1 MTVLPPASGLLTNV
15 SGSGSGHGSHHFPHD
30 TSYTVILFIIL
41 SFLGGCIITHFS
53 ARYCPSLPYSPALLV
68 YGILLWVLDNRAVLA
83 GRAEIDVGFHETLTR
98 WEGISGHLILQ
109 IFLPPLL
116 FADCIGMD
124 WHTVKR
130 TFGQTLI
137 LAFPG
142 IVVVAVLQALICT
155 FALPYHWDWMLSCT
169 FGALLAATDPVAVV
183 AMLKELGAPASVTA
197 IVAGESLFN
206 DGSSI
211 VLYKV
216 FFMIYKDAWANPGL
230 GSGVEAGQVIGML
243 AQLVLGAVA
252 LGVAFYVVLYGWLS
266 LASRRVSHGDSTI
279 QIVMTFLGTYACFFL
294 AESSIMGVS
303 GVIAVVVMTMLLA
316 GTAWPIIAD
325 KTNMLHVWHSIEW
338 MYLTLLFV
346 LAGII
351 VAGAIFTVRDCGE
364 QMILPGAP
372 DYETLG
378 ICYSDLPWVLV
389 TYITCVL
396 FRFVTIFLF
405 LPLLRTMGWGLSVA
419 NAIVCSFGGLRGGV
433 GIALALQMSSDLTS
447 MGMDR
452 TGKLVLLHVAGVVW
466 LTMVVNAPL
475 SPPLLRAL
483 GVAKICETKKNLLK
497 DIARHVHTQALEEFL
512 KLRQDP
518 EWAFGASSESDARV
532 VGTLSFLAN
541 AIKQDATKLQ
551 NFGAQLQ
558 EAERVML
565 LKAVK
570 PRKLKSADTVPIL
583 PVEPP
588 TATDEGLE
596 KKDVSVDKGHSE
608 RLLLVRFVQLH
619 LLKGEYSAMVEEG
632 ILPGGVSLDL
642 AQSIDVAMDNLGVP
656 IYDWRFLVT
665 NSFNM
670 PLLERF
676 APTLAKSTWGGR
688 LLVDRLKAFE
698 GRALFTLRSFILA
711 HERVQKVLE
720 DLLHADVN
728 RQEVTQC
735 VAESKLAVAEARR
748 YLRNFLG
755 ALDADAENVATEQ
768 AGHTAR
774 SLLASVRAWQLAA
787 KLTSS
792 VTHQVHDMIGHG
804 ILSPS
809 EADTLLFSILAEDEL
824 RVRHGLR
831 SDEKHQDPQAALE
844 TLTRLFAQREKAEER
859 FTDMKS
865 RLRWSNVRMG
875 VITSTSDGS
884 ATIRVD
890 TTNDGIPDTVLHRPK
905 ASPMLKPVTNSSL
918 LTARP
923 IYVDTKGSGVADHIA
938 IDTTGDGVVDT
949 LIAARP
955 GDIHHDIDTV
965 VSLPVDTVGD
975 GKADHV
981 AIDTTGDGRV
991 DTILKMPS
999 AYVSTDKLPQVPP
1012 PAKIPGTKSW
1022 GVLPQ
1027 IPMVHVQRGASM
1039 PVPRGPTRPKTPT
1052 HHTQTTNSPKTA
1064 RMWDWAPSVKSD
1076 IIAHPER
1083 QVVAEIPDDVL
1094 DALKGLSHSPQ
1105 QAPRGGPSSSTLPS
1119 VSLLPVAM
1127 NLSQSVATD
1136 D

>member
-1 MTVLPPASGLLTNV
+1 MTAGVVQPPASGLLTNV
-15 SGSGSGHGSHHFPHD
+15 SGSGSGSASGHGSHHYPHD

-68 YGILLWVLDNRAVLA
+68 YGILLWILDNRAVLA
-83 GRAEIDVGFHETLTR
+83 GGAEIDVGFHETLTR

-130 TFGQTLI
+130 TFGQCLI

-216 FFMIYKDAWANPGL
+216 FFMIYKDTWANPEK
-230 GSGVEAGQVIGML
+230 GSGVDAGQVIGML

-252 LGVAFYVVLYGWLS
+252 LGVAFYVVLYCWLS
-266 LASRRVSHGDSTI
+266 LASRRVSHGDNTI
-279 QIVMTFLGTYACFFL
+279 QVGMTFLGTYACFFL
-294 AESSIMGVS
+294 GESSIMGVS
-303 GVIAVVVMTMLLA
+303 GVIAVVVMALLLA

-364 QMILPGAP
+364 EMILPGAP

-389 TYITCVL
+389 TYVTCVL
-396 FRFVTIFLF
+396 FRFVCIFLF
-405 LPLLRTMGWGLSVA
+405 LPLLQTMGWGLSVA
-419 NAIVCSFGGLRGGV
+419 NAIICSFGGLRAGV

-452 TGKLVLLHVAGVVW
+452 TGKLVLLHVAGVVL

-483 GVAKICETKKNLLK
+483 GVAKVCETKKNLLK

-512 KLRQDP
+512 KLREDP
-518 EWAFGASSESDARV
+518 EWTFGASSESDAQV

-565 LKAVK
+565 LAAVK

-583 PVEPP
+583 PVVTP
-588 TATDEGLE
+588 TANDEGTE
-596 KKDVSVDKGHSE
+596 KKDVSVDKGHTE

-619 LLKGEYSAMVEEG
+619 LLKGEYSAMVDEG

-642 AQSIDVAMDNLGVP
+642 GQSIDIAMDNLGVP
-656 IYDWRFLVT
+656 LYDWRFLVT
-665 NSFNM
+665 NSFEV
-670 PLLERF
+670 PLLMRF
-676 APTLAKSTWGGR
+676 APTLAKRTWGGR
-688 LLVDRLKAFE
+688 LLMDRLKAYE
-698 GRALFTLRSFILA
+698 ARALFTLRSYILA

-720 DLLHADVN
+720 NLLHADVN

-748 YLRNFLG
+748 YLRNLLG
-755 ALDADAENVATEQ
+755 ALDADAENVAAEQ
-768 AGHTAR
+768 AGHTSR

-792 VTHQVHDMIGHG
+792 VTHRVHDMIGHG
-804 ILSPS
+804 ILSPA
-809 EADTLLFSILAEDEL
+809 EADSLLFSILAEDEL
-824 RVRHGLR
+824 RVRHGIR
-831 SDEKHQDPQAALE
+831 NHGKRQDPQAALE
-844 TLTRLFAQREKAEER
+844 TLTRLLAQREKAQER
-859 FTDMKS
+859 FTNMES
-865 RLRWSNVRMG
+865 RLRWSNVRVG
-875 VITSTSDGS
+875 VIASRSDGS

-890 TTNDGIPDTVLHRPK
+890 TTNDGIPDTVLRRPK
-905 ASPMLKPVTNSSL
+905 ASPMLNPVTNSSL

-949 LIAARP
+949 LIAAPP
-955 GDIHHDIDTV
+955 GDIPHDVDTV
-965 VSLPVDTVGD
+965 VSLPVDTLGD
-975 GKADHV
+975 GKADHM

-991 DTILKMPS
+991 DTILKMPH
-999 AYVSTDKLPQVPP
+999 AYVSTDQLPQLPP
-1012 PAKIPGTKSW
+1012 TGKIAGTKSW
-1022 GVLPQ
+1022 GLLPTLT
-1027 IPMVHVQRGASM
+1027 
-1039 PVPRGPTRPKTPT
+1039 RGPSKPKTPT
-1052 HHTQTTNSPKTA
+1052 ETDASPKPV
-1064 RMWDWAPSVKSD
+1064 RKWDWAPSVKSD
-1076 IIAHPER
+1076 YIARPER
-1083 QVVAEIPDDVL
+1083 QPVVAEIPDDVL
-1094 DALKGLSHSPQ
+1094 DALNGPSYSPQ
-1105 QAPRGGPSSSTLPS
+1105 QAPRGGPPSSILPS

-1127 NLSQSVATD
+1127 NVPQSVATD